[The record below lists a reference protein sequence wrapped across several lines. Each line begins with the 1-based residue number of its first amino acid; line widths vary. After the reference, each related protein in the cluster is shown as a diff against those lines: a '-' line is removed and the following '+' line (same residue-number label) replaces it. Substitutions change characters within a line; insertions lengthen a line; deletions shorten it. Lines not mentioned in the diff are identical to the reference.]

1 MNCYK
6 CGAET
11 DNLNTCPVC
20 GSNLHVYRR
29 ILALSDAYYND
40 GLMKAQVRDLSG
52 AIRDLKMCLKCN
64 KYHTDGRNLL
74 GLIYYEVGEAVKAL
88 AEWVISKNLQPENN
102 RVDIY
107 LDELQNTPGLLD
119 GVSLTIKKYNQALD
133 YCRQGNRDLAR
144 IQLRRVLGQ
153 NPKMVAA
160 HQLLALLCIQDGEY
174 EEARKALSAAN
185 KVDARSTT
193 TLRYMIEVKEGLKA
207 KESDKKKKKKRDD
220 IISFTD
226 GNETIMM
233 PNNGNKF
240 VDWLDNSKNSII
252 NIAIGLVI
260 GLLICFVLVVPTV
273 KQKAQTDAANA
284 LVDANEEVAGTS
296 SSISTLKNQV
306 KTLQDELA
314 KYNGKGDV
322 ATSYDKLI
330 EGYNAYKSGDIKKA
344 TECIKVVNPDVLD
357 VNGKAIYDEV
367 IKPVNDYIMRE
378 SYNKGNTAYKQQK
391 YEEAITEFTTVVN
404 IDPSYQNGNA
414 LYYLADSYAK
424 LNDIANATK
433 YHQMLV
439 QFVPNSKWV
448 KQSKEY
454 LTSVN
459 AAIPDPVTNAT
470 LTNSTNNGT
479 ASNASRYNNANNGNT
494 NTENADA
501 NGNVNENANGNENVN
516 GL

>member
-6 CGAET
+6 CGTIA

-20 GSNLHVYRR
+20 GADLHVYRR
-29 ILALSDAYYND
+29 ILAISDAYYND

-64 KYHTDGRNLL
+64 KYHTKARNLL

-88 AEWVISKNLQPENN
+88 AEWVISKNLQPEDN
-102 RVDIY
+102 RVDMY
-107 LDELQNTPGLLD
+107 LDELQNTAGLLD

-185 KVDARSTT
+185 KVDARNTT
-193 TLRYMIEVKEGLKA
+193 TLRYMLEVKEGLKA
-207 KESDKKKKKKRDD
+207 KDKDKKKKKKKDD

-240 VDWLDNSKNSII
+240 SDWFDNSKNSII

-273 KQKAQTDAANA
+273 KQRAQTDAANA

-306 KTLQDELA
+306 KTLQEELA

-367 IKPVNDYIMRE
+367 IKPVNDYIMKE
-378 SYNKGNTAYKQQK
+378 AYNKGNTAYKQQK
-391 YEEAITEFTTVVN
+391 YEEAITEFTTIVN

-414 LYYLADSYAK
+414 LYYLADSYAS

-448 KQSKEY
+448 KKSKEY

-459 AAIPDPVTNAT
+459 AAIPDPVTNST
-470 LTNSTNNGT
+470 NTTNSTNATT
-479 ASNASRYNNANNGNT
+479 ATRNNAYTNTNPDANANN
-494 NTENADA
+494 
-501 NGNVNENANGNENVN
+501 VNEDNNAAAEGAGNEQ
-516 GL
+516 

>member
-6 CGAET
+6 CGAVT

-20 GSNLHVYRR
+20 GSDLHVYRR

-64 KYHTDGRNLL
+64 KYHTDARNLL

-88 AEWVISKNLQPENN
+88 AEWVISKNLQPDNN

-207 KESDKKKKKKRDD
+207 KDNQKKKKTKDD

-273 KQKAQTDAANA
+273 RQKAQTDAANA

-330 EGYNAYKSGDIKKA
+330 EAYNAYKSGDIKKA
-344 TECIKVVNPDVLD
+344 TECMKVVNPDVLD

-367 IKPVNDYIMRE
+367 IKPVNDNIMRE
-378 SYNKGNTAYKQQK
+378 SYNKGNTAYKNQK
-391 YEEAITEFTTVVN
+391 FEEAITEFTTVVN

-470 LTNSTNNGT
+470 FNNGTNNGT
-479 ASNASRYNNANNGNT
+479 SSSANRNTNINNNNAENTDVAPNDAENT
-494 NTENADA
+494 N
-501 NGNVNENANGNENVN
+501 GQ
-516 GL
+516 

>member
-6 CGAET
+6 CGT
-11 DNLNTCPVC
+11 LVDGIDKCPVC
-20 GSNLHVYRR
+20 GADMHVYRR
-29 ILALSDAYYND
+29 ILALSDSYYNA

-52 AIRDLKMCLKCN
+52 AIRDLKMSLKCN
-64 KYHTDGRNLL
+64 KYHIDARNLL

-88 AEWVISKNLQPENN
+88 AEWVISKNLKPEDN

-119 GVSLTIKKYNQALD
+119 GVSTNIKKYNQALD

-174 EEARKALSAAN
+174 AEARKALSAAN
-185 KVDARSTT
+185 KVDARNTT
-193 TLRYMIEVKEGLKA
+193 TLRYMMEVKEGLKSR
-207 KESDKKKKKKRDD
+207 ESERKKKKKRDD

-226 GNETIMM
+226 GNDTIMM

-240 VDWLDNSKNSII
+240 TDWFDNSRNSII

-273 KQKAQTDAANA
+273 RQNAQTDAANA

-296 SSISTLKNQV
+296 SSISSLKNQV
-306 KTLQDELA
+306 KTLQEELA

-322 ATSYDKLI
+322 ATSYDNLI
-330 EGYNAYKSGDIKKA
+330 EANNIYRSNIDKA
-344 TECIKVVNPDVLD
+344 TQLMSVVNPDVLMP
-357 VNGKAIYDEV
+357 NGKAIYDEV
-367 IKPVNDYIMRE
+367 IKVVNDKIMRD
-378 SYNKGNTAYKQQK
+378 SYNKGNNAYRNKK

-404 IDPSYQNGNA
+404 IDPAYQYGNA
-414 LYYLADSYAK
+414 LYYLADSYAN

-439 QFVPNSKWV
+439 SMVPNSRWV
-448 KQSKEY
+448 KQSKDY

-459 AAIPDPVTNAT
+459 ASIPDPLPNAT
-470 LTNSTNNGT
+470 TTNNYSSNTYTNSNTNT
-479 ASNASRYNNANNGNT
+479 NNAN
-494 NTENADA
+494 A
-501 NGNVNENANGNENVN
+501 NNENNAGANAEANPEGNEAVAQ
-516 GL
+516 